1 MCWIWLILAGI
12 AEVGW
17 ACAMKYSAGLTAA
30 MPTAVTLVCYLA
42 SALFLA
48 FALKELPLSA
58 AYAMWTG
65 FGIIGTA
72 VAGVV
77 LFNEK
82 LTASHLVC
90 LTFIVMGIAGLKL
103 LTEK

>member
-12 AEVGW
+12 AEVSW
-17 ACAMKYSAGLTAA
+17 ACAMKYSDGLTAV

-65 FGIIGTA
+65 FGVIGTA
-72 VAGVV
+72 VAGSM

-82 LTASHLVC
+82 LTLSHLIC
-90 LTFIVMGIAGLKL
+90 LALIIAGITGLKL